1 MNFVYLSPHFPPN
14 YYRFCVG
21 LREEGV
27 NVLGLADAPYESLR
41 PELRGA
47 LTEYYRVDDMDS
59 YDALV
64 RALGHFTHRYGK
76 LDGIDSLSEHWLET
90 EARLRT
96 DFNMEGLRQDRI
108 GIVKRKSSMKEIYRA
123 AGIRVA
129 RGAVVRTVDEAR
141 RLIAET
147 GYPVVAKPDVGVG
160 AAATFKIGDDGE
172 LSSFFD
178 RKTPADYIVE
188 EFIRGRIVSFDGL
201 ADRDGNLVFFTSHA
215 FSQGIMETVNEDA
228 DLFYHSLREIPA
240 DLEEAGRRTARAFD
254 VRGRFFH
261 LEFFRADRD
270 GGIVALEVNLRP
282 PGGLTTDMFNYANDF
297 DIVPG
302 VGAGDGPQPVHGG
315 LVPSLPCRLRRPE
328 AGEAIPSRPRGD
340 PCGLRGPHRA
350 PRGDRLHLPRGDR
363 RPRVPGPV
371 EGPRRGAGRRP
382 VHPGN
387 RVARDGR
394 ELHGRRVPQVVE
406 PEPRPGDG
414 AQGRTATRGSP

>member
-14 YYRFCVG
+14 YYRFCVR

-27 NVLGLADAPYESLR
+27 NVLGLADVPYESLR

-47 LTEYYRVDDMDS
+47 LSEYYRVDDMNS

-64 RALGHFTHRYGK
+64 RALGHFTHRHGK
-76 LDGIDSLSEHWLET
+76 LDGIDSHSEHWLET

-96 DFNMEGLRQDRI
+96 DFNMAGLRQDRI
-108 GIVKRKSSMKEIYRA
+108 GIVKRKSSMKEIYRS

-129 RGAVVRTVDEAR
+129 RGAVVRTLGEAR
-141 RLIAET
+141 RLVAET

-160 AAATFKIGDDGE
+160 AAATVKIRDDGE

-178 RKTPADYIVE
+178 RKPPVDYIVE
-188 EFIRGRIVSFDGL
+188 EFIQGKIFSFDGL
-201 ADRDGNLVFFTSHA
+201 TDRDGNLVFFTSHA

-261 LEFFRADRD
+261 FEFFRTDRD

-282 PGGLTTDMFNYANDF
+282 PGGLTTDMFNYANDI
-297 DIVPG
+297 DIYREWARVVAHNRFTAAGSRPYH
-302 VGAGDGPQPVHGG
+302 VGYVGRKRGKRYVHGPGEILAAFGG
-315 LVPSLPCRLRRPE
+315 LIVHHEEIDSIFR
-328 AGEAIPSRPRGD
+328 AAIGD
-340 PCGLRGPHRA
+340 HGYLVRSKDLDEVRA
-350 PRGDRLHLPRGDR
+350 
-363 RPRVPGPV
+363 
-371 EGPRRGAGRRP
+371 A
-382 VHPGN
+382 
-387 RVARDGR
+387 ARYIQ
-394 ELHGRRVPQVVE
+394 E
-406 PEPRPGDG
+406 
-414 AQGRTATRGSP
+414 TA

>member
-1 MNFVYLSPHFPPN
+1 MNFVHLSPHFPPN
-14 YYRFCVG
+14 YYRFSVG

-27 NVLGLADAPYESLR
+27 NVLGLADAPYGSLR

-47 LTEYYRVDDMDS
+47 LSEYYRVDDMNS

-64 RALGHFTHRYGK
+64 RALGHFTHRHGK
-76 LDGIDSLSEHWLET
+76 LDGIDSHSEHWLET

-96 DFNMEGLRQDRI
+96 DFNMAGLRQDRI
-108 GIVKRKSSMKEIYRA
+108 GIVKRKSAMKEIYRS

-129 RGAVVRTVDEAR
+129 RGAVVRTLEEAR
-141 RLIAET
+141 RLVAET

-160 AAATFKIGDDGE
+160 AAATFKIRDDGE

-178 RKTPADYIVE
+178 RKPPVDYIVE
-188 EFIRGRIVSFDGL
+188 EFIQGKIFSFDGL
-201 ADRDGNLVFFTSHA
+201 TDRDGNLVFFTSHA

-261 LEFFRADRD
+261 FEFFRADRD

-282 PGGLTTDMFNYANDF
+282 PGGLTTDMFNYANDI
-297 DIVPG
+297 DIYREWARV
-302 VGAGDGPQPVHGG
+302 VAHNRFAAVV
-315 LVPSLPCRLRRPE
+315 VPSVPCRLRRPE
-328 AGEAIPSRPRGD
+328 AEQAVQTVARGDPSVPGAAHLPPRGD
-340 PCGLRGPHRA
+340 T
-350 PRGDRLHLPRGDR
+350 LHLPGRDRGL
-363 RPRVPGPV
+363 RVPRPV
-371 EGPRRGAGRRP
+371 EGPRRGSGRRP

-387 RVARDGR
+387 RVTRRERDFR
-394 ELHGRRVPQVVE
+394 
-406 PEPRPGDG
+406 
-414 AQGRTATRGSP
+414 

>member
-47 LTEYYRVDDMDS
+47 LSEYYRVDDMNS

-64 RALGHFTHRYGK
+64 RALGHFTHRHGK
-76 LDGIDSLSEHWLET
+76 LDGIDSHSEHWMET

-96 DFNMEGLRQDRI
+96 DFNMAGLRQDRI
-108 GIVKRKSSMKEIYRA
+108 GIVKRKSSMKEIYRS

-129 RGAVVRTVDEAR
+129 RGAVVRTLEEAR
-141 RLIAET
+141 RLVVDT

-160 AAATFKIGDDGE
+160 AAGTFKIRDDAE

-178 RKTPADYIVE
+178 RKPAGDYIVE
-188 EFIRGRIVSFDGL
+188 EFIQGNLFSFDGL
-201 ADRDGNLVFFTSHA
+201 TDRDGNLVFFTAHA

-228 DLFYHSLREIPA
+228 DLFYYSFREIPA
-240 DLEEAGRRTARAFD
+240 DLEEAGRLTARAFD

-261 LEFFRADRD
+261 LEFFRADKD

-282 PGGLTTDMFNYANDF
+282 PGGLTTDMFNYANGI
-297 DIVPG
+297 DIYREWARVVARNRFTAAGSRPYH
-302 VGAGDGPQPVHGG
+302 VGYVGRKRGKRYVHGPG
-315 LVPSLPCRLRRPE
+315 EILAAFGSLIVHQEEIDSIFRAAIGDYGYLVRSKDLDE
-328 AGEAIPSRPRGD
+328 V
-340 PCGLRGPHRA
+340 RA
-350 PRGDRLHLPRGDR
+350 
-363 RPRVPGPV
+363 
-371 EGPRRGAGRRP
+371 A
-382 VHPGN
+382 
-387 RVARDGR
+387 ARFIQ
-394 ELHGRRVPQVVE
+394 E
-406 PEPRPGDG
+406 
-414 AQGRTATRGSP
+414 TA